1 MLVRIRGKIKV
12 EITLTLN
19 KRMRNRGDWRLF
31 FEDMF
36 ISSDNFLTA
45 SLTLKKKKIDVLF
58 NNIPN

>member
-1 MLVRIRGKIKV
+1 MLVRIGGRIQI
-12 EITLTLN
+12 EIPLTLN

-45 SLTLKKKKIDVLF
+45 SMTLK
-58 NNIPN
+58 NR